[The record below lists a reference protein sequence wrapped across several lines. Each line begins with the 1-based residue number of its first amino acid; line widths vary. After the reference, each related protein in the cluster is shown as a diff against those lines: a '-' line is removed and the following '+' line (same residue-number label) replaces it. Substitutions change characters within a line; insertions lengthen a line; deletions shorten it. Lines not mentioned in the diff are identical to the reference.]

1 MELKYQP
8 YKIIKKGKIIIG
20 IIGVGIEMKGLV
32 PDLIVGNSK
41 YLHPVGNVNTV
52 AAKLKKD
59 MWYNRVFS
67 LSHLRH

>member
-8 YKIIKKGKIIIG
+8 YKIIKKGKITIG

-32 PDLIVGNSK
+32 PDLLVGNAK
-41 YLHPVGNVNTV
+41 YLDPVVNVNTV

-59 MWYNRVFS
+59 MWYDMVFS
-67 LSHLRH
+67 LSHLGH